1 MDAEDLPNPTQ
12 AERNQQRKLGFIP
25 AWPVIL
31 AFAVVIGLVL
41 YATYR

>member
-1 MDAEDLPNPTQ
+1 MDAEDLPNPSE

-31 AFAVVIGLVL
+31 AFVVVILLVV